1 MILKE
6 KQFKN
11 KNILISA
18 GPTYENIDPVRFIGN
33 YSTGLMGFS
42 IAKELANRGAYVKLI
57 SGPVHLKINH
67 PNIDRIDVISSE
79 DMHNACIKNFSNS
92 DITIMTAAVAD
103 YTLEKTEK
111 QKIKKHK
118 SNITLIL
125 KPTKDILAEL
135 GKNKKKNQILIG
147 FALETNN
154 EIENAKTKLENK
166 NLDFIVL
173 NSLKDKNAGPK
184 HKTNKITIID
194 KYGNINH
201 YDLKLKTEVAKDIA
215 DKIAEIL

>member
-1 MILKE
+1 MTLKE

-11 KNILISA
+11 KNVLISA

-42 IAKELANRGAYVKLI
+42 IAEELAGRGAYVKLI
-57 SGPVHLKINH
+57 SGPVNLKINH

-79 DMHNACIKNFSNS
+79 DMYDACIKNFLNS
-92 DITIMTAAVAD
+92 DITIMAAAVAD

-111 QKIKKHK
+111 NKIKKHK
-118 SNITLIL
+118 SNITLTL
-125 KPTKDILAEL
+125 KPTKDILSEL

-154 EIENAKTKLENK
+154 EIENAKTKLKNK

-173 NSLKDKNAGPK
+173 NSLKDKNAGFK

-194 KYGNINH
+194 KYGDINH
-201 YDLKLKTEVAKDIA
+201 YVLKPKTEVAKDIA
-215 DKIAEIL
+215 DKIVEIL